1 MYDNN
6 DDIMCKGALMVIQWW
21 LKGDVM
27 YDVDFNGDVNGDLMV
42 MFNGKS
48 WKILR
53 NNWNNGD
60 NA

>member
-53 NNWNNGD
+53 NN
-60 NA
+60 